1 MFFKQ
6 AKLLFLRSKLKYFF
20 HISLLSS
27 AEYIHILCV
36 NFILDWIV
44 VVGKFFCLAFGYR
57 YFIFLSKYAELYL
70 KPLFMRN
77 IEALKQL
84 IGVFELHPM
93 NKKNSTVFSVVVMLL
108 LYNTR
113 KSNVIMKSLT

>member
-1 MFFKQ
+1 
-6 AKLLFLRSKLKYFF
+6 
-20 HISLLSS
+20 
-27 AEYIHILCV
+27 
-36 NFILDWIV
+36 
-44 VVGKFFCLAFGYR
+44 
-57 YFIFLSKYAELYL
+57 
-70 KPLFMRN
+70 MRN